1 MIPRF
6 RGYDVEN
13 ENPKIPFNETKVY
26 KEMVDAKILKNINE
40 NKLVRG
46 VNSLDDYDEDGYPVT
61 YKKTFGVGFY
71 IICAILLIFLCLWL
85 NFTIRCMCCPKRK

>member
-13 ENPKIPFNETKVY
+13 EDPKIPFNKTKVY
-26 KEMVDAKILKNINE
+26 KEMVDAKVLKNINE

-46 VNSLDDYDEDGYPVT
+46 VNSLDDYDEDG
-61 YKKTFGVGFY
+61 
-71 IICAILLIFLCLWL
+71 
-85 NFTIRCMCCPKRK
+85 